1 MILNSELKLDIP
13 GTGFALSLNPTGGT
27 GTTAIPISLTTHWG
41 IKKYIKNFN
50 LQSFSYSPEKFL
62 ELSFQIFNLNDK
74 GLIATTAINFESSAT
89 PLDDL
94 ANALISNW
102 NLTNLTLP
110 LSTDFETAI
119 NEIYTAAQ
127 NSPSF
132 NLKAAIASEYIIG
145 ATVDDT
151 FDNIEKLFSL
161 VTGGNTIEKLKELF
175 IPKISARLVLT
186 AGLEFPRSVLV
197 PVDIDQ
203 NPEPTG
209 NTTLLFA
216 ESEFTFSTNGGIG
229 FDTDITLNLTPALS
243 QIGNTG
249 LLIGFSGAKLDF
261 SRNTNIA
268 EATADGRPNEFI
280 SLYSKR

>member
-1 MILNSELKLDIP
+1 M
-13 GTGFALSLNPTGGT
+13 
-27 GTTAIPISLTTHWG
+27 
-41 IKKYIKNFN
+41 
-50 LQSFSYSPEKFL
+50 
-62 ELSFQIFNLNDK
+62 FNLNDK
-74 GLIATTAINFESSAT
+74 SLIATTALNFETAAT

-94 ANALISNW
+94 ANALITNW
-102 NLTNLTLP
+102 NLSNLTLP
-110 LSTDFETAI
+110 LSTDFKTAI
-119 NEIYTAAQ
+119 DEIYTASQ
-127 NSPSF
+127 STSGF
-132 NLKAAIASEYIIG
+132 NLKTSIVGEYIIG
-145 ATVDDT
+145 ATVEDT
-151 FDNIEKLFSL
+151 FNNIEKLFSL
-161 VTGGNTIEKLKELF
+161 TTGGNTIDKIKDLF

-197 PVDIDQ
+197 PVDTSQ